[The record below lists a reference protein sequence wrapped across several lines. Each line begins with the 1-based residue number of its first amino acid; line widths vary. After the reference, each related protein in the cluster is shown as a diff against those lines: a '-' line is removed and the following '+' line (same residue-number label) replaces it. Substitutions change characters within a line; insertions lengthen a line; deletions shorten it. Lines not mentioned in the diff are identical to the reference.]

1 LGSPRQPRLGRDTDT
16 SSSSKV
22 TELASEAFNALT
34 EQMQQAIWIAT
45 SPATLAAN
53 APSMVQV
60 VVPASFGPLTRLKG
74 SAI

>member
-1 LGSPRQPRLGRDTDT
+1 
-16 SSSSKV
+16 
-22 TELASEAFNALT
+22 
-34 EQMQQAIWIAT
+34 MQQAIWIAT